1 MKAVMITTVDNP
13 FDPFTQFDEWY
24 SYDISKGYFTCSYL
38 ARIATIATEI
48 SDLDANL
55 MNEKAI
61 DEIIKFNPLGIY
73 KKIEKEMDEATDQ
86 KEN

>member
-24 SYDISKGYFTCSYL
+24 AYDISKGYFTCSYL